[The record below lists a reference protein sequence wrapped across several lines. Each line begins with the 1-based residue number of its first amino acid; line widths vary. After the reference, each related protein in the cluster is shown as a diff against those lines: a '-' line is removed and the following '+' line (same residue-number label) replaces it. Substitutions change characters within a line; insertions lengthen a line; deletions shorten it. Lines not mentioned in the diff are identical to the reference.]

1 MTEHRPELW
10 CVLKIT
16 PKDQKP
22 IYKVFG
28 TWHGGYASS
37 NSWRLNSGITK
48 VTKVGLEYLFYG
60 SSGSIYNCYDVSYGT
75 NMYGKSILEQLIDK
89 VESNGGTIEILPEET
104 NWSEIDYE
112 NP

>member
-1 MTEHRPELW
+1 MTEYRPELW

-48 VTKVGLEYLFYG
+48 
-60 SSGSIYNCYDVSYGT
+60 
-75 NMYGKSILEQLIDK
+75 
-89 VESNGGTIEILPEET
+89 EIGRAHV
-104 NWSEIDYE
+104 
-112 NP
+112 